1 MHGAVVDN
9 QMCTYKTDEKQ
20 KKKTVKLK
28 IETIYMRRYRCH
40 MNIRYGVRRTFDVL
54 HNCDNNIKRMMNID
68 IVDLIG
74 SEVQTRTTTNY

>member
-1 MHGAVVDN
+1 MYIQN
-9 QMCTYKTDEKQ
+9 RRKT

-40 MNIRYGVRRTFDVL
+40 MNIRYGVRRTFDVQ

>member
-1 MHGAVVDN
+1 
-9 QMCTYKTDEKQ
+9 
-20 KKKTVKLK
+20 
-28 IETIYMRRYRCH
+28 MRRYRCH
-40 MNIRYGVRRTFDVL
+40 MNIRYGVRRTFDVQ